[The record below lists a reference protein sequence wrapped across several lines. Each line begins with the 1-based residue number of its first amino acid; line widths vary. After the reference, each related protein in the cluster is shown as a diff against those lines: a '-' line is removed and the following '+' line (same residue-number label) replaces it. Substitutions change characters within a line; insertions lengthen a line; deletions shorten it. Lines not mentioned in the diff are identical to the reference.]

1 MEILVITVGV
11 ILLCNVLHRIGLLP
25 ELRVLLNGT
34 DVHSIE
40 ADIRKWSHNFLEIP
54 NVKLNGLPPCPYA
67 KQAWADNKVTFSINT
82 GIDGLLEAVRVFDTH
97 DYDIV
102 AWASETLPDIKY
114 LDGFCDGMNE
124 LMSVARIDL
133 HLMLF
138 HPDYNAEQAG
148 LDFLIE
154 DDIVDESLT
163 YCMVFVQKLSLLDD
177 AALSLEKSG
186 YYKHFPEDT
195 YEALVLDRRRLR
207 NEG

>member
-25 ELRVLLNGT
+25 ELRLLVNGT

-102 AWASETLPDIKY
+102 VWASETLPDIKY

-124 LMSVARIDL
+124 LMSVAGIDL
-133 HLMLF
+133 HLMVF

>member
-1 MEILVITVGV
+1 MEILVIIVGV
-11 ILLCNVLHRIGLLP
+11 ILLCNVLHKIGLLP
-25 ELRVLLNGT
+25 ELKLQVSGT
-34 DVHSIE
+34 EVHSIE

-54 NVKLNGLPPCPYA
+54 NIKLNGLPPCPYA
-67 KQAWADNKVTFSINT
+67 KQAWADKKVTFSINT

-102 AWASETLPDIKY
+102 VWASETLPDIKY

-124 LMSVARIDL
+124 LMSVAGIDL
-133 HLMLF
+133 HLMVF

-154 DDIVDESLT
+154 DDIVDESLE
-163 YCMVFVQKLSLLDD
+163 YCMVFVQKLSLLDN

-195 YEALVLDRRRLR
+195 YEALVLERRRLR

>member
-1 MEILVITVGV
+1 M
-11 ILLCNVLHRIGLLP
+11 
-25 ELRVLLNGT
+25 
-34 DVHSIE
+34 HSIE

-54 NVKLNGLPPCPYA
+54 NIKLNGLPPCPYA

-102 AWASETLPDIKY
+102 VWASETLPDIKY

-124 LMSVARIDL
+124 LMSVAGIDL
-133 HLMLF
+133 HLMVF
-138 HPDYNAEQAG
+138 HPDYDAEEAG

-154 DDIVDESLT
+154 DDIVDASLT

-195 YEALVLDRRRLR
+195 YEALVLERRRLR
-207 NEG
+207 NEGQN